1 MIETTVYDNKKQELN
16 YYFESLKLIDNLSD
30 QQPDLYGKLI
40 EIFKK
45 KSVDTHDFMQILKS
59 VSYIIMYSLIESTIR
74 ELIGII
80 YKAINTSNLRY
91 DELLDKIQALWEK
104 HQFLHLDES
113 NSSKT
118 ENYKKEAH
126 HCISF
131 VIKKEKVSFDSNNFK
146 ISGNADF
153 ESILK
158 ATKEMGIN
166 FNTKILE
173 SSNKNLYNELYTI
186 KHNRNG
192 LAHGSI
198 PFTSLGSSKSID
210 ELQKTSVHV
219 EAYLD
224 QLKKDVN
231 DYIKNK
237 DFKKK

>member
-45 KSVDTHDFMQILKS
+45 KSVDTLDFMQILKS

-74 ELIGII
+74 ELIGKI
-80 YKAINTSNLRY
+80 YNAINTSNLRY

-126 HCISF
+126 H
-131 VIKKEKVSFDSNNFK
+131 
-146 ISGNADF
+146 
-153 ESILK
+153 
-158 ATKEMGIN
+158 
-166 FNTKILE
+166 
-173 SSNKNLYNELYTI
+173 
-186 KHNRNG
+186 
-192 LAHGSI
+192 
-198 PFTSLGSSKSID
+198 
-210 ELQKTSVHV
+210 
-219 EAYLD
+219 
-224 QLKKDVN
+224 
-231 DYIKNK
+231 
-237 DFKKK
+237 